1 MAELIVSL
9 KGREVQRYPI
19 SQQSIQVGRAPT
31 NDLVLSNESV
41 SREHA
46 NISFTQRGFTLMP
59 LSNTNPVRL
68 NGAPCDRASPLT
80 EGDAIQ
86 LGKYVL
92 TLSLQ
97 GGPPTSALL
106 ANDFE
111 TSAHT
116 ELLSEEDLKRYAEAL
131 NADRAR
137 PLAQRRLEELRAA
150 ERRAR
155 LLTAALLLSLALN
168 AALALWLRRAGLL

>member
-46 NISFTQRGFTLMP
+46 NISSTQRGFTLMP

-116 ELLSEEDLKRYAEAL
+116 ELL
-131 NADRAR
+131 
-137 PLAQRRLEELRAA
+137 
-150 ERRAR
+150 
-155 LLTAALLLSLALN
+155 
-168 AALALWLRRAGLL
+168 